1 MEEDGLDENT
11 ARTIAKATYNRTFRQ
26 SIGRLI
32 NFATLVPVTWALY
45 KVLPYL
51 LTGDDDDKKKDM
63 IEEAV
68 LKGFATS
75 LSDNYVIPFASN
87 ILNAGLKVEDGK
99 PTFDPEVF
107 RYQNLYINPAT
118 YDLANIYSMVGNQK
132 WYSVAN
138 KLGMLGVQSLIGFN
152 PETVGALY
160 QALSEADYDNGNT
173 AKEWQI
179 GILKAISAP
188 EESIREL
195 YMDELGLKSG
205 DIKKIPLA
213 ELEKRYADRQ
223 INRDNLLS
231 QIGMDAETFNG
242 YVDKYQKSFEKKI
255 KDKMDKWD
263 EYDKKKADE
272 FFDTTSDPKLKDM
285 IEKKRTKDA
294 NAAADEQIAK
304 EGLNQEKK
312 GKEPSE
318 EAYDA
323 VKMSIDVA
331 EDNAISTYNKVLNK
345 RYAALNDE
353 YNEQTDAMKY
363 IFMSKHPNFK
373 AYKELESEYTK
384 YGKKIK
390 ELKEK
395 LVSADGYDAK
405 QTILKQIRA
414 KREKFSELQS
424 KVR

>member
-1 MEEDGLDENT
+1 
-11 ARTIAKATYNRTFRQ
+11 
-26 SIGRLI
+26 
-32 NFATLVPVTWALY
+32 
-45 KVLPYL
+45 
-51 LTGDDDDKKKDM
+51 
-63 IEEAV
+63 
-68 LKGFATS
+68 
-75 LSDNYVIPFASN
+75 
-87 ILNAGLKVEDGK
+87 
-99 PTFDPEVF
+99 
-107 RYQNLYINPAT
+107 
-118 YDLANIYSMVGNQK
+118 
-132 WYSVAN
+132 
-138 KLGMLGVQSLIGFN
+138 MLGVQSLIGFN

-160 QALSEADYDNGNT
+160 QAFAEADYDNGNT

-205 DIKKIPLA
+205 DIKKIPLV
-213 ELEKRYADRQ
+213 ELEKRYAERQ

-242 YVDKYQKSFEKKI
+242 YVDKYQQSFEKKI

-272 FFDTTSDPKLKDM
+272 FFDTTTDPKLKDM
-285 IEKKRTKDA
+285 IAKKRTKDA

-312 GKEPSE
+312 GKEPYE

-353 YNEQTDAMKY
+353 YNNQTDAMKY
-363 IFMSKHPNFK
+363 IFMSSHPNFK
-373 AYKELESEYTK
+373 AYKDIESEYTN
-384 YGKKIK
+384 YGKKMK

-395 LVSADGYDAK
+395 LVSTDGYDAK
-405 QTILKQIRA
+405 QTILKQIRTEG
-414 KREKFSELQS
+414 EKFSELQS

>member
-1 MEEDGLDENT
+1 
-11 ARTIAKATYNRTFRQ
+11 
-26 SIGRLI
+26 
-32 NFATLVPVTWALY
+32 
-45 KVLPYL
+45 
-51 LTGDDDDKKKDM
+51 
-63 IEEAV
+63 
-68 LKGFATS
+68 
-75 LSDNYVIPFASN
+75 
-87 ILNAGLKVEDGK
+87 
-99 PTFDPEVF
+99 
-107 RYQNLYINPAT
+107 
-118 YDLANIYSMVGNQK
+118 
-132 WYSVAN
+132 
-138 KLGMLGVQSLIGFN
+138 
-152 PETVGALY
+152 
-160 QALSEADYDNGNT
+160 
-173 AKEWQI
+173 
-179 GILKAISAP
+179 
-188 EESIREL
+188 
-195 YMDELGLKSG
+195 
-205 DIKKIPLA
+205 
-213 ELEKRYADRQ
+213 
-223 INRDNLLS
+223 
-231 QIGMDAETFNG
+231 MDADDFNG

-353 YNEQTDAMKY
+353 YNNQTDAMKY

-373 AYKELESEYTK
+373 AYKDLESEYTT
-384 YGKKIK
+384 YGKKMK

-414 KREKFSELQS
+414 EREKFSELQS

>member
-1 MEEDGLDENT
+1 M
-11 ARTIAKATYNRTFRQ
+11 
-26 SIGRLI
+26 I
-32 NFATLVPVTWALY
+32 NFATLVPVSWALY

-51 LTGDDDDKKKDM
+51 LTGDDDDKKMDM

-118 YDLANIYSMVGNQK
+118 SDLANIYSMIGNQK
-132 WYSVAN
+132 WYSVVN
-138 KLGMLGVQSLIGFN
+138 KFGMLGVQSLIGFN

-160 QALSEADYDNGNT
+160 QAFAEADYDNGNT

-205 DIKKIPLA
+205 NFKKIPLA
-213 ELEKRYADRQ
+213 ELEKRYAERQ

-231 QIGMDAETFNG
+231 QIGMDVETFNG
-242 YVDKYQKSFEKKI
+242 YVDKYQQSFEKKI

-285 IEKKRTKDA
+285 IAKKRAKDA

-304 EGLNQEKK
+304 EGLSKEKK
-312 GKEPSE
+312 GKEPYE
-318 EAYDA
+318 TAYDA

-353 YNEQTDAMKY
+353 YNNQTDAMKY
-363 IFMSKHPNFK
+363 IFMSNHPNFK
-373 AYKELESEYTK
+373 AYKDLESEYTT
-384 YGKKIK
+384 YGKKMK
-390 ELKEK
+390 ELKEN

-414 KREKFSELQS
+414 EREKFSELQS